1 MRHRLSIAAVLLSTI
16 ISGTQPAAAHHSF
29 AMFDRNKEVTV
40 TGTVKEFQ
48 WTNPHCWLQ
57 VVVVSD
63 GQAKEWSFEGGSPGI
78 LSRHGWKRTS
88 LKQGDQITVTF
99 YPLVSGEP
107 GGSFVQVV
115 TPDGS
120 TLYYHG

>member
-1 MRHRLSIAAVLLSTI
+1 VLLLMSLCSI
-16 ISGTQPAAAHHSF
+16 HSASAHHSF
-29 AMFDRNKEVTV
+29 AMFDRSKEVTL

-57 VVVVSD
+57 VSIVTN
-63 GQAKEWSFEGGSPGI
+63 GQAQEWSFEGGSPGI

-88 LKQGDQITVTF
+88 VKEGDQITVTF
-99 YPLVSGEP
+99 YPLTSGES

-115 TPDGS
+115 TPAGL